1 MDKKKIGIIAGVLT
15 VIGIAIVFAAALSF
29 GHKDDITYAARPAAI
44 TEKDF
49 LTVSGSNLVNRDGEA
64 VILRGVNLGGW
75 LLQESWMC
83 PVTGANGEWGNLDTI
98 EAFKANGLSDEQIQ
112 QLFNTYQDNWITET
126 DLDIIA
132 ATGANCIRVPFW
144 YRNFMLNEAG
154 DWIDDDLNANPGFKR
169 LDWIIEQA
177 GARGMYV
184 ILDLHGA
191 PGGQSM
197 NHSTGTVG
205 RNDLYTSEE
214 CRATMKK
221 LWVAI
226 AQRYKDNPAVA
237 AYDIM
242 NEPQNN
248 DGFEDKE
255 HYVSP
260 WDSAAWAQ
268 TNDVYR
274 EMISAIR
281 EIDSERVISVEGI
294 WRITNLPDPRKE
306 GWSNMLYQVHLYD
319 DTKEFNKLAKKS
331 ASYGKNHGVA
341 VIVGEFSNMDDFEIC
356 EKYGISWTSWTYK
369 GGKGANGN
377 WFWYYGSPEPVDPT
391 ADDFDTAL
399 EKWGE
404 ALRTE
409 NGFERNDTVIEH
421 IISAVSPQENQ

>member
-1 MDKKKIGIIAGVLT
+1 MNRKRIGIIVGT
-15 VIGIAIVFAAALSF
+15 VAVIAIGVIAAVLLT
-29 GHKDDITYAARPAAI
+29 GNEEKITYAERPSMI

-49 LTVSGSNLVNRDGEA
+49 LTVSSSNLVNRNGEA

-83 PVTGANGEWGNLDTI
+83 PVSGADGEWGNLDTI
-98 EAFKANGLSDEQIQ
+98 EAFKANGFTDEQIQ
-112 QLFNTYQDNWITET
+112 RLFDTYQDNWITEA

-132 ATGANCIRVPFW
+132 ATGANCLRVPFW

-154 DWIDDDLNANPGFKR
+154 DWIDDDLDKNPGFRR

-214 CRATMKK
+214 CRAAMKK

-226 AQRYKDNPAVA
+226 AERYKDNPAVA

-255 HYVSP
+255 HFVSP
-260 WDSAAWAQ
+260 WKSAAWKQ
-268 TNDVYR
+268 TNEVYR
-274 EMISAIR
+274 EMIAAVR
-281 EIDSERVISVEGI
+281 EIDAQHVISVEGI
-294 WRITNLPDPRKE
+294 WRITNLPSPKKE
-306 GWSNMLYQVHLYD
+306 GWTNMLYQVHLYD
-319 DTKEFNKLAKKS
+319 DTKQFEKLAKKS
-331 ASYGKNHGVA
+331 ASYGKSHGVA
-341 VIVGEFSNMDDFEIC
+341 VLVGEFSNMDGFEIC
-356 EKYGISWTSWTYK
+356 ENYGISWTSWTYK
-369 GGKGANGN
+369 GGKGNGGN
-377 WFWYYGSPEPVDPT
+377 WFWYYGAPEPVDPS

-399 EKWGE
+399 KKWGE

-409 NGFERNDTVIEH
+409 NGFERNNTVPDS
-421 IISAVSPQENQ
+421 ISSAISK

>member
-1 MDKKKIGIIAGVLT
+1 MDKKKIGIIAGALA

-29 GHKDDITYAARPAAI
+29 GHKDDITYAARPGAI
-44 TEKDF
+44 TEKDY

-83 PVTGANGEWGNLDTI
+83 PVTGTNGEWGNLDTI
-98 EAFKANGLSDEQIQ
+98 EAFKANGLSEAQIQ
-112 QLFNTYQDNWITET
+112 RLFDTYQENWITET

-154 DWIDDDLNANPGFKR
+154 DWIDDDLNVNPGFKR
-169 LDWIIEQA
+169 LDWIIQQA

-226 AQRYKDNPAVA
+226 AQRYKDNPTVA

-248 DGFEDKE
+248 DGFEEKE

-268 TNDVYR
+268 TNGVYR
-274 EMISAIR
+274 EMVAAIR
-281 EIDSERVISVEGI
+281 AIDSERVISVEGI

-306 GWSNMLYQVHLYD
+306 GWTNMLYQVHLYD

-331 ASYGKNHGVA
+331 ASYGKAHGVA
-341 VIVGEFSNMDDFEIC
+341 VIVGEFSNMDGFEIC
-356 EKYGISWTSWTYK
+356 EKYGIGWTSWTYK

-391 ADDFDTAL
+391 ADDFNTAL
-399 EKWGE
+399 EKWGA

-409 NGFERNDTVIEH
+409 NGFERNDTAIEH
-421 IISAVSPQENQ
+421 IISAISPQENQ

>member
-1 MDKKKIGIIAGVLT
+1 MNRKKIGII
-15 VIGIAIVFAAALSF
+15 IGAVAIIAIAVTAAALLI
-29 GHKDDITYAARPAAI
+29 GQKDDIIYAERPSMI

-49 LTVSGSNLVNRDGEA
+49 LMVSGANLVNQNGEA
-64 VILRGVNLGGW
+64 VVLRGVNLGGW

-83 PVTGANGEWGNLDTI
+83 PIAGTDGEWGNLDTI
-98 EAFKANGLSDEQIQ
+98 EAFKANGLTDEQIQ
-112 QLFNTYQDNWITET
+112 QLFDTYQENWITEA

-132 ATGANCIRVPFW
+132 ATGANCVRVPFW
-144 YRNFMLNEAG
+144 YRNFMKNEAG
-154 DWIDDDLNANPGFKR
+154 DWIDEDFDNNSGFQR

-177 GARGMYV
+177 GSRGMYV

-191 PGGQSM
+191 QGGQSM

-205 RNDLYTSEE
+205 RNDLYTSDE
-214 CRATMKK
+214 CRAAMKK

-226 AQRYKDNPAVA
+226 AERYKNNPAVA

-255 HYVSP
+255 HYISP
-260 WDSAAWAQ
+260 WDSAAWEQ

-274 EMISAIR
+274 EMVAAIR
-281 EIDSERVISVEGI
+281 EIDSQHVISVEGI
-294 WRITNLPDPRKE
+294 WRITNLPNPNKE
-306 GWSNMLYQVHLYD
+306 GWTNMLYQVHLYD
-319 DTKEFNKLAKKS
+319 DTKEFRSLARKS
-331 ASYGKNHGVA
+331 ASYGKSHGVA
-341 VIVGEFSNMDDFEIC
+341 VLVGEFSNMDGFEIC
-356 EKYGISWTSWTYK
+356 EEYGLSWTSWTYK

-377 WFWYYGSPEPVDPT
+377 WFWYYGSPDPVDPT

-399 EKWGE
+399 EKWGA

-409 NGFERNDTVIEH
+409 NGFERNDTVTEH
-421 IISAVSPQENQ
+421 IISAISPNENQ

>member
-1 MDKKKIGIIAGVLT
+1 MNRKRIGIIVGVIAVIAVAVIAAVLLAGRE
-15 VIGIAIVFAAALSF
+15 
-29 GHKDDITYAARPAAI
+29 DEITYAERPSVI

-49 LTVSGSNLVNRDGEA
+49 LTVSGSNLVNRNGEA
-64 VILRGVNLGGW
+64 VMLRGVNLGGW

-83 PVTGANGEWGNLDTI
+83 PVAGTDGEWGNLDTI
-98 EAFKANGLSDEQIQ
+98 EAFKANGLTDEQIQ
-112 QLFNTYQDNWITET
+112 RLFDTYQDNWITEA

-132 ATGANCIRVPFW
+132 ATGANCLRIPFW

-154 DWIDDDLNANPGFKR
+154 DWINDDLNANPGFKR

-205 RNDLYTSEE
+205 RNNLYTSEE
-214 CRATMKK
+214 CRAAMKK
-221 LWVAI
+221 LWVTI
-226 AQRYKDNPAVA
+226 AERYKDNPAVA

-248 DGFEDKE
+248 DGFEDRE

-260 WDSAAWAQ
+260 WSSAAWKQ
-268 TNDVYR
+268 TNEVYR
-274 EMISAIR
+274 EMIAAVR
-281 EIDSERVISVEGI
+281 EIDGQHVISVEGI
-294 WRITNLPDPRKE
+294 WRITNLPSPKKE
-306 GWSNMLYQVHLYD
+306 GWTNMLYQVHLYD
-319 DTKEFNKLAKKS
+319 DTKQFERLAKKS
-331 ASYGKNHGVA
+331 AGYGKSHGVA
-341 VIVGEFSNMDDFEIC
+341 VIVGEFSNMDGFEIC
-356 EKYGISWTSWTYK
+356 ENYGISWTSWTYK
-369 GGKGANGN
+369 GGKGNGGN
-377 WFWYYGSPEPVDPT
+377 WFWYYGAPEPVDPA

-399 EKWGE
+399 GKWGE

-409 NGFERNDTVIEH
+409 NGFERNNTVPES
-421 IISAVSPQENQ
+421 ISSAISN